1 MSRNAL
7 FTNQELHKGDF
18 LLSND
23 RNYKA
28 IFQDDGNFVVYGW
41 KPVWASD
48 TWNKPGTRLIMQED
62 GNLVIYTCDGQP
74 LWASNS
80 CQNSITHDNSLFINN
95 DGSLAVQRGSRVL
108 WTTRKK

>member
-48 TWNKPGTRLIMQED
+48 TYGKPVTRLVMQGD
-62 GNLVIYTCDGQP
+62 GNLVLYTNEGQP
-74 LWASNS
+74 LWASNTW
-80 CQNSITHDNSLFINN
+80 QNSVSNDNSLFINN
-95 DGSLAVQRGSRVL
+95 DGHLAVQRGSKVL
-108 WTTRKK
+108 WTSNK